1 MTRVRAQCY
10 YERVRRICLSPE
22 NLDNYKALFD
32 LGYQSSDDL
41 KAQYAAAFGDSYEY
55 MVPELGALL
64 AAVSKD
70 TRDYSYERDICDDV
84 SLFHGMT
91 LDMARSPPRRRA
103 ALPRPPHTTL
113 SCRSSRA
120 ACLPSCATSARTRT
134 PRTPR
139 PLSGAGRRP
148 PDLLDTPPVY
158 ALLHPSYSA
167 HRSIQWRLPDVR
179 YDRPH
184 TTHSRVLLMTR
195 PSRLR
200 NPGLSTTCRRRR
212 RRRGRPRSTSLC
224 CARTRWAT
232 RTCASKWKNGTPRSR

>member
-1 MTRVRAQCY
+1 MSKMTRVRAQCY

-64 AAVSKD
+64 AAVSND

-103 ALPRPPHTTL
+103 AAHRTARCAP
-113 SCRSSRA
+113 SRA
-120 ACLPSCATSARTRT
+120 GHRELRVCHPARRLLARGHRGHRDLYQAPAAGRPTSSTLHQSMPFYT
-134 PRTPR
+134 PRTRRTGPS
-139 PLSGAGRRP
+139 SGGCP
-148 PDLLDTPPVY
+148 TFGTTDP
-158 ALLHPSYSA
+158 
-167 HRSIQWRLPDVR
+167 I
-179 YDRPH
+179 PH
-184 TTHSRVLLMTR
+184 THE
-195 PSRLR
+195 
-200 NPGLSTTCRRRR
+200 
-212 RRRGRPRSTSLC
+212 C
-224 CARTRWAT
+224 C
-232 RTCASKWKNGTPRSR
+232 

>member
-1 MTRVRAQCY
+1 MLLRGETQTQPFEHHVRTRLVRNHVTALCAQ
-10 YERVRRICLSPE
+10 RVRRICLSPE
-22 NLDNYKALFD
+22 NHDNYKALFD

-41 KAQYAAAFGDSYEY
+41 KSSYAAAFGDSYEY

-84 SLFHGMT
+84 TLFHGMT

-103 ALPRPPHTTL
+103 ALPRPPHRTLRTPL

-139 PLSGAGRRP
+139 PSSGASRLAARLRRDGAAP
-148 PDLLDTPPVY
+148 P
-158 ALLHPSYSA
+158 LLHPSVPGA
-167 HRSIQWRLPDVR
+167 QVHPMEVAR
-179 YDRPH
+179 RP
-184 TTHSRVLLMTR
+184 V
-195 PSRLR
+195 
-200 NPGLSTTCRRRR
+200 
-212 RRRGRPRSTSLC
+212 
-224 CARTRWAT
+224 
-232 RTCASKWKNGTPRSR
+232 